1 MTMILSPLEFEHLVQ
16 VVRHA
21 AGGHRAECLCG
32 WASRWTDDL
41 AAADNAASGHRRQID
56 QVSGTDATIAAL
68 LDLQDD
74 LADAIMW
81 LAEYWR
87 PDLPAL
93 RARSCTDDCMAPTG
107 QAWPWKPSAEAR
119 PNWPAWLASSA
130 AHESATSNPTRPAT
144 ATSAPCAASAR
155 STSSRATPLTESDR
169 HRPSTD
175 HRR

>member
-93 RARSCTDDCMAPTG
+93 HARSCTDDLHGPDRPGLALEAECGSPAELARLACLLGGPRVGDLEPDSAGHRYERSVRRFG
-107 QAWPWKPSAEAR
+107 QVHIVA
-119 PNWPAWLASSA
+119 L
-130 AHESATSNPTRPAT
+130 HVV
-144 ATSAPCAASAR
+144 
-155 STSSRATPLTESDR
+155 DR
-169 HRPSTD
+169 V
-175 HRR
+175 